1 MRKLTILLVLLLL
14 GGMQVV
20 LAQKTIT
27 GMVTSKEDGSGIPGA
42 SVLVPG
48 TTNGA
53 LTDVTGKFTLSV
65 PNNATT
71 LRISFIGMTTV
82 EVTIGTRKEI
92 NVALEMES
100 TTLDEVVVVGYG
112 SVRKSDLTGA
122 VSSVKGK
129 ELTLMPVMRA
139 DQALQGHAAGVAIS
153 NNDGAPGGSTTIR
166 IRGGNSITGGNNA
179 LIVIDGFQGGDLSS
193 INPNEIASI
202 EVLKDASATAIYGSR
217 GANGVIL
224 VTTKSGKKGAP
235 VIDYTY
241 NFGIQ
246 NIANKIDIM
255 NAGDYARKS
264 NAYKATQNINNPNPL
279 LPFTDAQIA
288 EIDKTD
294 GTDWQDEIYRSANL
308 QMHQLSV
315 NGGSDA
321 VKYFVAG
328 GYFDQQGLIINTSFK
343 RITVRSNVD
352 IDINKWFKAGVN
364 VNLIKDKGNVPAF
377 GEGTRYVDILGQVV
391 NSVLRFDPITPVY
404 NENGNY
410 SKAPTTYGDKDSW
423 NPVATA
429 MGSFNESNI
438 MTSNLNSFL
447 EFRIMDG
454 FTFRVTGAAGIVN
467 SDKRTYYNRITRSGS
482 LNNGVGQ
489 LTDDKYRF
497 FQNSNILTYDKSF
510 DKHHLTLTGVV
521 EQQVVSSYGSYI
533 DAQGFFSDETGVN
546 DLGGASQINSKS
558 SYDNKR
564 AINSYLGRVN
574 YSFNNKYLFT
584 ISYRADGASVFGAN
598 NKWGY
603 FPSLSLAWKASEEQF
618 VKDCGVFSDLKVR
631 GSWGKTGNQ
640 AIDPYG
646 SLDAIGSGYNYPYNG
661 TESTDIGYAMTRAAN
676 PNLKWETTA
685 QTNLGLDFGFLDNR
699 LTASIDLYKKNTE
712 NLLLNRPVPSYTGFS
727 VLLDNVGSLENK
739 GLELTLGGT
748 PLKGDFTWNTSA
760 NISFNRSEV
769 TQLLNDLPMAI
780 RTNTGGGYNI
790 YSNSFSLMYL
800 QVGQPM
806 GQMRGYVNEGTWSES
821 ERTEAALYAQLP
833 GDPKWKDL
841 NGDSLITRGNGIP
854 FESGGTGDVA
864 VIGNSSPDFVYG
876 WNNNMSY
883 KAFSLSIL
891 FQGSYGNDIF
901 NATRIKIE
909 DPSIGASPTLDDRW
923 TPDNQNTDVPA
934 FISQATRRD
943 AQLGPA
949 KVKIGNDN
957 RSSRWVED
965 GSYFRL
971 KNLTFGYNLPSSLIE
986 KINLTSLRVFVT
998 GTNVFTLTK
1007 YTGYDPEVSSFNL
1020 GTDSGRGIDISN
1032 YPTVKTVTFGI
1043 NVTL

>member
-27 GMVTSKEDGSGIPGA
+27 GIVISKEDGSGIPGA
-42 SVLVPG
+42 SVVVPG
-48 TTNGA
+48 TTTGT
-53 LTDVTGKFTLSV
+53 LTDVTGKFSLNV
-65 PNNATT
+65 ANNATT
-71 LRISFIGMTTV
+71 LRISFIGMK
-82 EVTIGTRKEI
+82 TIDVQIGEQKEI
-92 NVALEMES
+92 KVELEMES

-224 VTTKSGKKGAP
+224 VTTKSGRKGAP

-246 NIANKIDIM
+246 NLAHKIDIM

-264 NAYKATQNINNPNPL
+264 NAFKATQNINNPNPI
-279 LPFTDAQIA
+279 LPFTDEQIA
-288 EIDKTD
+288 EIDKKG

-315 NGGSDA
+315 TGGSDA
-321 VKYFVAG
+321 VKYFVSG
-328 GYFDQQGLIINTSFK
+328 GYFDQQGLIINTNFK
-343 RITVRSNVD
+343 RITVRSNIDV
-352 IDINKWFKAGVN
+352 DINKWFKAGVN

-391 NSVLRFDPITPVY
+391 NAVLRFDPITPVY
-404 NENGNY
+404 DENGNY
-410 SKAPTTYGDKDSW
+410 SKAPTTYGDKDAW

-429 MGSFNESNI
+429 MGSYNESNI

-447 EFRIMDG
+447 EFRIREG

-482 LNNGVGQ
+482 QNNGVGQ

-510 DKHHLTLTGVV
+510 DKHRLTLTGVA
-521 EQQVVSSYGSYI
+521 EQQVVSSYGSFI
-533 DAQGFFSDETGVN
+533 DAQGFFSDETGIN

-564 AINSYLGRVN
+564 AINSFLGRAN

-584 ISYRADGASVFGAN
+584 VSYRADGASVFGAN

-618 VKDCGVFSDLKVR
+618 VKDLGVFSDLKLR

-661 TESTDIGYAMTRAAN
+661 TGSTDIGYAMTRAAN
-676 PNLKWETTA
+676 PNLKWESTA
-685 QTNLGLDFGFLDNR
+685 QTNLGLDIGLFGGR

-769 TQLLNDLPMAI
+769 TQLLNDMPMAI
-780 RTNTGGGYNI
+780 KTNTGGGYNI
-790 YSNSFSLMYL
+790 YSSSFSLMYL

-821 ERTEAALYAQLP
+821 EREEAAKYAQLP

-841 NGDSLITRGNGIP
+841 NGDGVITRGNGAP
-854 FESGGTGDVA
+854 FESGGTGDIA

-876 WNNNMSY
+876 WNNNLSY

-891 FQGSYGNDIF
+891 FQGSHGNDIF
-901 NATRIKIE
+901 NATRIKTE
-909 DPSIGASPTLDDRW
+909 DPSIGASPALNDRW
-923 TPDNQNTDVPA
+923 TPENQNTDVPA
-934 FISQATRRD
+934 FIDQVTRRD

-986 KINLTSLRVFVT
+986 KINITSLRVFVT

-1007 YTGYDPEVSSFNL
+1007 YSGYDPEVSSFNI

>member
-1 MRKLTILLVLLLL
+1 M
-14 GGMQVV
+14 
-20 LAQKTIT
+20 A
-27 GMVTSKEDGSGIPGA
+27 
-42 SVLVPG
+42 
-48 TTNGA
+48 
-53 LTDVTGKFTLSV
+53 
-65 PNNATT
+65 NNATT
-71 LRISFIGMTTV
+71 LRISFIGMK
-82 EVTIGTRKEI
+82 TIDVQIGEQKEI
-92 NVALEMES
+92 KVELEMES
-100 TTLDEVVVVGYG
+100 TTLDEVVVGYG

-224 VTTKSGKKGAP
+224 VTTKSGRKGAP

-246 NIANKIDIM
+246 NLAHKIDIM

-264 NAYKATQNINNPNPL
+264 NAFKATQNINNPNPI
-279 LPFTDAQIA
+279 LPFTDEQIA
-288 EIDKTD
+288 EIDKKG

-315 NGGSDA
+315 TGGSDA
-321 VKYFVAG
+321 VKYFVSG
-328 GYFDQQGLIINTSFK
+328 GYFDQQGLIINTNFK
-343 RITVRSNVD
+343 RITVRSNIDV
-352 IDINKWFKAGVN
+352 DINKWFKAGVN

-391 NSVLRFDPITPVY
+391 NAVLRFDPITPVY
-404 NENGNY
+404 DENGNY
-410 SKAPTTYGDKDSW
+410 SKAPTTYGDKDAW

-429 MGSFNESNI
+429 MGSYNESNI

-447 EFRIMDG
+447 EFRIREG

-482 LNNGVGQ
+482 QNNGVGQ

-510 DKHHLTLTGVV
+510 DKHRLTLTGVA
-521 EQQVVSSYGSYI
+521 EQQVVSSYGSFI
-533 DAQGFFSDETGVN
+533 DAQGFFSDETGIN

-564 AINSYLGRVN
+564 AINSFLGRAN

-584 ISYRADGASVFGAN
+584 VSYRADGASVFGAN

-618 VKDCGVFSDLKVR
+618 VKDLGVFSDLKLR

-661 TESTDIGYAMTRAAN
+661 TGSTDIGYAMTRAAN
-676 PNLKWETTA
+676 PNLKWESTA
-685 QTNLGLDFGFLDNR
+685 QTNLGLDLGLFGGR

-769 TQLLNDLPMAI
+769 TQLLNDMPMAI
-780 RTNTGGGYNI
+780 KTNTGGGYNI
-790 YSNSFSLMYL
+790 YSSSFSLMYL

-821 ERTEAALYAQLP
+821 EREEAAKYAQLP

-841 NGDSLITRGNGIP
+841 NGDGVITRGNGAP
-854 FESGGTGDVA
+854 FESGGTGDIA

-876 WNNNMSY
+876 WNNNLSY

-891 FQGSYGNDIF
+891 FQGSHGNDIF
-901 NATRIKIE
+901 NATRIKTE
-909 DPSIGASPTLDDRW
+909 DPSIGASPALNDRW
-923 TPDNQNTDVPA
+923 TPENQNTDVPA
-934 FISQATRRD
+934 FIDQVTRRD

-986 KINLTSLRVFVT
+986 KINITSLRVFVT

-1007 YTGYDPEVSSFNL
+1007 YSGYDPEVSSFNI

>member
-14 GGMQVV
+14 GVMQVV

-27 GMVTSKEDGSGIPGA
+27 GMVTSKEDGSVIPGA
-42 SVLVPG
+42 SVVVPG
-48 TTNGA
+48 TNTGT
-53 LTDVTGKFTLSV
+53 LTDVTGKFSLSV

-71 LRISFIGMTTV
+71 LRISFIGMTAM
-82 EVTIGTRKEI
+82 EVPIGSQKEI

-100 TTLDEVVVVGYG
+100 TTLNEVVVVGYG
-112 SVRKSDLTGA
+112 SVRKSSLTGA
-122 VSSVKGK
+122 VSIVKGK
-129 ELTLMPVMRA
+129 ELTLMPLMRA
-139 DQALQGHAAGVAIS
+139 DQALQGRAAGVAIS

-193 INPNEIASI
+193 VNPNEIASI

-224 VTTKSGKKGAP
+224 VTTRSGKKGAP
-235 VIDYTY
+235 VIDYSY

-246 NIANKIDIM
+246 NIAKKIDIM

-264 NAYKATQNINNPNPL
+264 NAYKATQNINNPNPV

-288 EIDKTD
+288 EIDKTG

-315 NGGSDA
+315 KGGSDA

-328 GYFDQQGLIINTSFK
+328 GYFDQKGLIINTSFK
-343 RITVRSNVD
+343 RITVRSNID
-352 IDINKWFKAGVN
+352 IDINEWFKAGVN

-391 NSVLRFDPITPVY
+391 NSVLRFDPITPVFD
-404 NENGNY
+404 ENGNF
-410 SKAPTTYGDKDSW
+410 SKAPTTYGDKDAW

-447 EFRIMDG
+447 EFRIMEG

-467 SDKRTYYNRITRSGS
+467 SDKRTYYNRLTRSGS

-510 DKHHLTLTGVV
+510 EKHHLTITGVA

-533 DAQGFFSDETGVN
+533 DAQGFFSDETGIN

-558 SYDNKR
+558 SYDNNR
-564 AINSYLGRVN
+564 AINSFLGRVN

-618 VKDCGVFSDLKVR
+618 IKDWGVFSDLKVR

-661 TESTDIGYAMTRAAN
+661 TGSTDIGYAMTRAAN

-685 QTNLGLDFGFLDNR
+685 QTNLGLDLGFFDNR
-699 LTASIDLYKKNTE
+699 LTATIDLYKKNTE
-712 NLLLNRPVPSYTGFS
+712 NLLLNRPVPSFTGFS

-748 PLKGDFTWNTSA
+748 PLKENFIWNTSA

-821 ERTEAALYAQLP
+821 ERTEAAKYGQLP

-841 NGDSLITRGNGIP
+841 NGDGEITRGNGIP
-854 FESGGTGDVA
+854 FESGGTGDIS
-864 VIGNSSPDFVYG
+864 VIGHSSPDFVYG
-876 WNNNMSY
+876 WNNNLSY

-891 FQGSYGNDIF
+891 FQGSHGNDIF

-909 DPSIGASPTLDDRW
+909 DPSIGASPALDDRW

-934 FISQATRRD
+934 FIDQVTRRD

-957 RSSRWVED
+957 RSSRWVEN

-971 KNLTFGYNLPSSLIE
+971 RSLNFGYNLPNSLIN
-986 KINLTSLRVFVT
+986 KIHLTSLRVFVT

-1007 YTGYDPEVSSFNL
+1007 YSGYDPEVSSFNL

-1032 YPTVKTVTFGI
+1032 YPTAKTVTFGI

>member
-27 GMVTSKEDGSGIPGA
+27 GIVISKEDGSGIPGA
-42 SVLVPG
+42 SVVVPG
-48 TTNGA
+48 TTTGT
-53 LTDVTGKFTLSV
+53 LTDVTGKFSLNV
-65 PNNATT
+65 ANNATT
-71 LRISFIGMTTV
+71 LRISFIGMK
-82 EVTIGTRKEI
+82 TIDVQIGEQKEI
-92 NVALEMES
+92 KVELEMES

-224 VTTKSGKKGAP
+224 VTTKSGRKGAP

-246 NIANKIDIM
+246 NLAHKIDIM

-264 NAYKATQNINNPNPL
+264 NAFKATQNINNPNPI
-279 LPFTDAQIA
+279 LPFTDEQIA
-288 EIDKTD
+288 EIDKKG

-315 NGGSDA
+315 TGGSDA
-321 VKYFVAG
+321 VKYFVSG
-328 GYFDQQGLIINTSFK
+328 GYFDQQGLIINTNFK
-343 RITVRSNVD
+343 RITVRSNIDV
-352 IDINKWFKAGVN
+352 DINKWFKAGVN

-391 NSVLRFDPITPVY
+391 NAVLRFDPITPVY
-404 NENGNY
+404 DENGNY
-410 SKAPTTYGDKDSW
+410 SKAPTTYGDKDAW

-429 MGSFNESNI
+429 MGSYNESNI

-447 EFRIMDG
+447 EFRIREG

-482 LNNGVGQ
+482 QNNGVGQ

-510 DKHHLTLTGVV
+510 DKHRLTLTGVA
-521 EQQVVSSYGSYI
+521 EQQVVSSYGSFI
-533 DAQGFFSDETGVN
+533 DAQGFFSDETGIN

-564 AINSYLGRVN
+564 AINSFLGRAN

-584 ISYRADGASVFGAN
+584 VSYRADGASVFGAN

-618 VKDCGVFSDLKVR
+618 VKDLGVFSDLKLR

-661 TESTDIGYAMTRAAN
+661 TGSTDIGYAMTRAAN
-676 PNLKWETTA
+676 PNLKWESTA
-685 QTNLGLDFGFLDNR
+685 QTNLGLDLGLFGGR

-769 TQLLNDLPMAI
+769 TQLLNDMPMAI
-780 RTNTGGGYNI
+780 KTNTGGGYNI
-790 YSNSFSLMYL
+790 YSSSFSLMYL

-821 ERTEAALYAQLP
+821 EREEAAKYAQLP

-841 NGDSLITRGNGIP
+841 NGDGVITRGNGAP
-854 FESGGTGDVA
+854 FESGGTGDIA

-876 WNNNMSY
+876 WNNNLSY

-891 FQGSYGNDIF
+891 FQGSHGNDIF
-901 NATRIKIE
+901 NATRIKTE
-909 DPSIGASPTLDDRW
+909 DPSIGASPALNDRW
-923 TPDNQNTDVPA
+923 TPENQNTDVPA
-934 FISQATRRD
+934 FIDQVTRRD

-986 KINLTSLRVFVT
+986 KINITSLRVFVT

-1007 YTGYDPEVSSFNL
+1007 YSGYDPEVSSFNI

>member
-27 GMVTSKEDGSGIPGA
+27 GIVISKEDGSGIPGA
-42 SVLVPG
+42 SVVVPG
-48 TTNGA
+48 TTTGT
-53 LTDVTGKFTLSV
+53 LTDVTGKFSLNV
-65 PNNATT
+65 ANNATT
-71 LRISFIGMTTV
+71 LRISFIGMK
-82 EVTIGTRKEI
+82 TIDVQIGEQKEI
-92 NVALEMES
+92 KVELEMES

-224 VTTKSGKKGAP
+224 VTTKSGRKGAP

-241 NFGIQ
+241 NFGTQ
-246 NIANKIDIM
+246 NLAHKIDIM

-264 NAYKATQNINNPNPL
+264 NAFKATQNINNPNPI
-279 LPFTDAQIA
+279 LPFTDEQIA
-288 EIDKTD
+288 EIDKRG

-315 NGGSDA
+315 TGGSDA
-321 VKYFVAG
+321 VKYFVSG
-328 GYFDQQGLIINTSFK
+328 GYFDQQGLIINTNFK
-343 RITVRSNVD
+343 RITVRSNIDV
-352 IDINKWFKAGVN
+352 DINKWFKAGVN

-391 NSVLRFDPITPVY
+391 NTVLRFDPITPVY
-404 NENGNY
+404 DENGNY
-410 SKAPTTYGDKDSW
+410 SKAPTTYGDKDAW

-429 MGSFNESNI
+429 MGSYNESNI

-447 EFRIMDG
+447 EFKIREG

-482 LNNGVGQ
+482 QNNGVGQ

-510 DKHHLTLTGVV
+510 DKHRLTLTGVA
-521 EQQVVSSYGSYI
+521 EQQVVSSYGSFI
-533 DAQGFFSDETGVN
+533 DAQGFFSDETGIN

-564 AINSYLGRVN
+564 AINSFLGRAN

-584 ISYRADGASVFGAN
+584 VSYRADGASVFGAN

-618 VKDCGVFSDLKVR
+618 VKDLGVFSDLKLR

-661 TESTDIGYAMTRAAN
+661 TGSTDIGYAMTRAAN
-676 PNLKWETTA
+676 PNLKWESTA
-685 QTNLGLDFGFLDNR
+685 QTNLGLDLGLFGGR

-769 TQLLNDLPMAI
+769 TQLLNDMPMAI
-780 RTNTGGGYNI
+780 KTNTGGGYNI
-790 YSNSFSLMYL
+790 YSSSFSLMYL

-821 ERTEAALYAQLP
+821 EREEAAKYAQLP

-841 NGDSLITRGNGIP
+841 NGDGVITRGNGAP
-854 FESGGTGDVA
+854 FESGGTGDIA

-876 WNNNMSY
+876 WNNNLSY

-891 FQGSYGNDIF
+891 FQGSHGNDIF

-909 DPSIGASPTLDDRW
+909 DPSIGASPALNDRW
-923 TPDNQNTDVPA
+923 TPENQNTDVPA
-934 FISQATRRD
+934 FIDQVTRRD

-986 KINLTSLRVFVT
+986 KINITSLRVFVT
-998 GTNVFTLTK
+998 GTNVFTITK
-1007 YTGYDPEVSSFNL
+1007 YSGYDPEVSSFNI